1 MFRVNENFQSK
12 LRRITYPVPVLEEL
26 VKKEKITQD
35 RSHAIDAQLVRIMKS
50 RKQLSRQDL
59 IKEVYQ
65 YLTMNFKPEPALIN
79 KRIDSLMQRDYI
91 EQSSADDSILV
102 YKA

>member
-1 MFRVNENFQSK
+1 M
-12 LRRITYPVPVLEEL
+12 PVLEEL

-50 RKQLSRQDL
+50 RKKLSKQDL

-65 YLTMNFKPEPALIN
+65 FLTMNFKPEPALIT
-79 KRIDSLMQRDYI
+79 KRIDSLIERDYMVKDD
-91 EQSSADDSILV
+91 ADDSILV